1 MQTEVKII
9 VPEGMEIDK
18 ENSTFECIKF
28 KPKELTY
35 DDIARELFYDKD
47 AFCINVISSIV
58 SVCTGS
64 CNFNDSNNATSKDQC
79 EKLLA
84 LNKLINVATY
94 LNKGWKAN
102 FRGATRVYY
111 HTVASD
117 GTIGYSPTWQLNP
130 GIPCFKTPE
139 LAKKATE
146 ILGEET
152 IRTALSQV

>member
-1 MQTEVKII
+1 MQIEVKII
-9 VPEGMEIDK
+9 IPEGMEIDK

-28 KPKELTY
+28 KPKKLTY
-35 DDIARELFYDKD
+35 DDIARELFCDKEG
-47 AFCINVISSIV
+47 FCINAKADIIKIRPNTSD
-58 SVCTGS
+58 
-64 CNFNDSNNATSKDQC
+64 FNDDNNATSKDQC

-94 LNKGWKAN
+94 LNEGWKAD
-102 FRGATRVYY
+102 FQGIIDVYY
-111 HTVASD
+111 PVVVRNN
-117 GTIGYSPTWQLNP
+117 TIHYCRAKHINC
-130 GIPCFKTPE
+130 GIPHFKTLE